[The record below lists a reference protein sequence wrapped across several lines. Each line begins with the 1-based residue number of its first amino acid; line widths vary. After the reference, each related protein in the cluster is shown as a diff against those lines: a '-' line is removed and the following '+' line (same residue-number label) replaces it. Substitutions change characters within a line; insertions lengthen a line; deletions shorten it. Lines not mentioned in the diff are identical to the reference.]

1 MITSASTQSARRI
14 GGFLS
19 IIILVTMA
27 MLVAAPGISEAK
39 TELWLYP
46 DSDNPRAGGHVV
58 TDGVFT
64 LIVENRGTKDGD
76 TATDVS
82 LVVAV
87 NDTALLG
94 GITLIWPDGEEA
106 SIDAASLQFGTPT
119 LPCDGKDVPRHGV
132 YPADFTTVSV
142 RNNDSI
148 DEIEPGGRI
157 EIEVEVIGDDGL
169 EAHFDAIAAGHK
181 VKKETV
187 VCFGVVNPSGHD
199 VTVVL
204 GRGDTG
210 DDECPEL
217 TIKKSA
223 STNEVEIDGEVEYL
237 IEVENTG
244 DCELTNLL
252 ITEDIPVVTDP
263 TTGEVNPAFTV
274 DPVTVVPA
282 PESQTDD
289 LITWSLASLPSGETA
304 TFTLTAVFDQPLAD
318 GSNVVNTACVVAD
331 GIEEPS
337 CSRVKVAV
345 GEKETD
351 DGEIGGPG
359 FWCNRIRKA
368 FEERHNATYSVEEL
382 EAFLSEINDG
392 TDSSEGSLVF
402 SELYDTSTLELAEI
416 LLCAP
421 QLADSAADR
430 LARHLL
436 TLWFNIVSE
445 RVDPDLML
453 DELCPGDEVLPED
466 ADVGMTVGEVLAG
479 AEDELLADEPD
490 GALLDWWKDIV
501 DFINN
506 AKVGPDCDEDEE
518 VAGLRRSS
526 GRRLRHH

>member
-1 MITSASTQSARRI
+1 MITSPTGHSWRRVDRM
-14 GGFLS
+14 FS
-19 IIILVTMA
+19 ITILVTLA
-27 MLVAAPGISEAK
+27 TLVAAAGVSEAK
-39 TELWLYP
+39 TQLWLYP
-46 DSDNPRAGGHVV
+46 DSDDPRAGGHVV

-64 LIVENRGTKDGD
+64 LIVENRGTKDDD
-76 TATDVS
+76 TATDAS

-87 NDTALLG
+87 NDPTLLG
-94 GITLIWPDGEEA
+94 GITLIWPDGEET
-106 SIDAASLQFGTPT
+106 SIDGASLQFGTPT

-142 RNNDSI
+142 RNHDSI
-148 DEIEPGGRI
+148 NEIEPGGMV
-157 EIEVEVIGDDGL
+157 EIEVEVVGDDGL

-187 VCFGVVNPSGHD
+187 VCYGVVNPSGHD

-204 GRGDTG
+204 GGGETG
-210 DDECPEL
+210 DEDCPEL
-217 TIKKSA
+217 TVKKSA
-223 STNEVEIDGEVEYL
+223 STREVEIAGEVDYL

-252 ITEDIPVVTDP
+252 ITDEIPTVTDP
-263 TTGEVNPAFTV
+263 TTGDSAPAFTV
-274 DPVTVVPA
+274 DPATVVPA

-289 LITWSLASLPSGETA
+289 LITWSLPSLPPGETA
-304 TFTLTAVFDQPLAD
+304 TFALTAVFDQPLAD

-331 GIEEPS
+331 GIEDPS
-337 CSRVKVAV
+337 CSRAKVAV

-351 DGEIGGPG
+351 DGEFAGPG
-359 FWCNRIRKA
+359 YWCNRIRKA
-368 FEERHNATYSVEEL
+368 FEERHNATYTVEEL
-382 EAFLSEINDG
+382 EAFLEEINDG

-436 TLWFNIVSE
+436 ALWFNIVSE
-445 RVDPDLML
+445 RIDPDLML
-453 DELCPGDEVLPED
+453 DELCPGDEELPED
-466 ADVGMTVGEVLAG
+466 ADGGMTVGEVVAG
-479 AEDELLADEPD
+479 AEE
-490 GALLDWWKDIV
+490 ALLSDDPDAALLEWWKDIV

-506 AKVGPDCDEDEE
+506 AHVGPDCDEDASEIK
-518 VAGLRRSS
+518 RPS
-526 GRRLRHH
+526 GRRRGHH